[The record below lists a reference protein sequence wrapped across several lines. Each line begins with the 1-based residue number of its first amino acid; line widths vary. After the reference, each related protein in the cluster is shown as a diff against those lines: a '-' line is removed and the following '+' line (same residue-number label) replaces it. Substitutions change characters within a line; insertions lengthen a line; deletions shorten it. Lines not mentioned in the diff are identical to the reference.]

1 MINTLEC
8 LENFEGEFI
17 SKLTISD
24 KLDSSVNLFVFYYED
39 KYEGVKHA
47 LLKAIKTNEFAKGVL
62 LHCPVIGC
70 EYTGGELRIAIDRN
84 SHYEY
89 NEEDNQQL
97 STHKKDEV
105 PTVMTVGDLKRVL
118 QTLNDED
125 EVCIYDPLSFSI
137 DSVCGYLINLGEPNV
152 LALTK
157 EYWSTRDDTDE

>member
-1 MINTLEC
+1 MINALEC

-97 STHKKDEV
+97 STHKKDEA
-105 PTVMTVGDLKRVL
+105 PTVMTVGDLKKVL

-157 EYWSTRDDTDE
+157 EYWSIRDNTDE